1 MSATIYYI
9 TGGERSGK
17 SAYAQQLALSLCNDP
32 IYLATSRIWDD
43 EFKQRVERHKNDRD
57 ERWQTIEEE
66 IQISKHDY
74 SGKTVVLDC
83 VTLWLTNLYADNNYN
98 IDKALEQAKTEWVEL
113 VKQDFNLIVISNEI
127 GMGGH
132 GATESQ
138 RAFTSLQGWMNQ
150 YIAKSADKA
159 WLMVSGL
166 AIILTPISQF
176 REI

>member
-1 MSATIYYI
+1 MPATIYYI

-17 SAYAQQLALSLCNDP
+17 SGYAQKMALSLSESP

-43 EFKQRVERHKNDRD
+43 EFRQRVERHKADRD
-57 ERWQTIEEE
+57 QRWKTIEEE
-66 IQISKHDY
+66 VFISGHNY
-74 SGKTVVLDC
+74 AGQTVVLDC
-83 VTLWLTNLYADNNYN
+83 ITLWLTNLYSDNHY
-98 IDKALEQAKTEWVEL
+98 DTEKSLQQAKEEWDKL
-113 VKQDFNLIVISNEI
+113 TQQNFNLIVISNEI

-150 YIAKSADKA
+150 YIAQKADKA

-166 AIILTPISQF
+166 ALQLK
-176 REI
+176 